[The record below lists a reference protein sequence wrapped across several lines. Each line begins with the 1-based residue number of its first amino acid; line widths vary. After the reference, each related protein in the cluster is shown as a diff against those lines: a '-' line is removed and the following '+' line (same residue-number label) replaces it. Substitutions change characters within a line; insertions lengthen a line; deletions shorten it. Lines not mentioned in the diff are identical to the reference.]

1 MKTIRIGTEENHI
14 TIKEAMSF
22 YERKEHKYGFGGI
35 VTTNRDASRLEFNTR
50 VPFSE
55 TGDYFLLN
63 SQVQTIVENGKI
75 IYDYNDP
82 KQRRGFSK
90 ILKDIE
96 SKETCKNLDEALEKI
111 KEINELKVSK
121 EEEEETKND

>member
-22 YERKEHKYGFGGI
+22 YERKEYKYGFGGT
-35 VTTNRDASRLEFNTR
+35 VTTNREATRLEFDTR
-50 VPFSE
+50 IPFSE

-63 SQVQTIVENGKI
+63 SQIQTIVENGEV
-75 IYDYNDP
+75 IYSYEDP
-82 KQRRGFSK
+82 KQRKEFSK
-90 ILKDIE
+90 LLKNIYG
-96 SKETCKNLDEALEKI
+96 ETCKNLDEALEKI
-111 KEINELKVSK
+111 KEINELKNSE